1 MLTALCDKVLY
12 YPVHLSAD
20 FLATSLRDLPTLFF
34 FFPEGVGRLK
44 APKCELI
51 SYFRE

>member
-20 FLATSLRDLPTLFF
+20 FLAASLRDLPTFF
-34 FFPEGVGRLK
+34 FFLEGVGCLK